1 MIRSA
6 GFLLTQVA
14 MYIRGQCDQ
23 QLFCSLSRGHLG
35 YYQGMMPLL
44 RRIAGSE
51 RDDVVR
57 LHIEES
63 IAVVE
68 DALFLSSSGVNVAA
82 GGPRHSHS
90 RVDITIDISRYN
102 AMC

>member
-1 MIRSA
+1 
-6 GFLLTQVA
+6 
-14 MYIRGQCDQ
+14 
-23 QLFCSLSRGHLG
+23 
-35 YYQGMMPLL
+35 MPLL

-68 DALFLSSSGVNVAA
+68 DALFLSSSGVNVVKVA
-82 GGPRHSHS
+82 GDSHS
-90 RVDITIDISRYN
+90 RMDITIDISRYN